1 MSTDIEWS
9 PTAVKPNIDILDTQL
24 NFADLPLILGQT
36 NLPRNVSRVDLDEK

>member
-24 NFADLPLILGQT
+24 NFADLPLIFRPNQFA
-36 NLPRNVSRVDLDEK
+36 EKRIES